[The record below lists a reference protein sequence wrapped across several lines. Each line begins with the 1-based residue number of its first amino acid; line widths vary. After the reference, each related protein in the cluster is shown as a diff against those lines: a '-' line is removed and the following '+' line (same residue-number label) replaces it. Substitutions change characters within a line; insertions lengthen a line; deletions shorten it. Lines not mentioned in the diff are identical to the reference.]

1 MIIERTD
8 KEIVIRIPGNVDI
21 EGVQKF
27 INYIR
32 YKELTSGSKVEQQD
46 ADYLANKIDKNWWL
60 KNKDRFIK

>member
-8 KEIVIRIPGNVDI
+8 KEIVIRIPDNVDI

-32 YKELTSGSKVEQQD
+32 YKELTSGSKAEQKD
-46 ADYLANKIDKNWWL
+46 ADSLADKIDKNWWL